1 MFNIDWHGM
10 LKIEYDNGWL
20 SYDKLKLFVGWNEL
34 TKISLL
40 ILLVRIMTQGWKFI
54 NCFLIDGQLSTLT
67 CRRFLE
73 CKFN

>member
-34 TKISLL
+34 TKDQFTDITGKNYDTGS
-40 ILLVRIMTQGWKFI
+40 VAQVTSS
-54 NCFLIDGQLSTLT
+54 STT
-67 CRRFLE
+67 S
-73 CKFN
+73 